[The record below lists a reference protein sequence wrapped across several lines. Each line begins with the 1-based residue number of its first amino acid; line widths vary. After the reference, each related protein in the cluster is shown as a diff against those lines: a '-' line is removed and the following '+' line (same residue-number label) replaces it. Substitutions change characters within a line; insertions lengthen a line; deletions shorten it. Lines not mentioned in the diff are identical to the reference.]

1 MKVFVT
7 YRGGSLEDLRDR
19 ARLLEALGVTG
30 VLVGDHLFGAG
41 PGPRKD
47 ARRPPEPLTTLATIA
62 ALSDR
67 LHVGTIVSNVGFLH
81 PALVLRQFAN
91 LAALFGGERVL
102 AGIGAGWSRE
112 EFEAI
117 GLRMPGF
124 RSRMDRLEEAAALA
138 RQLFDHGI
146 ASLEGS
152 HVVARGLLLSPAVT
166 VPPRLLLGG
175 GSDRLLDIAGRYADA
190 LDLNGSSR
198 RSAVSGSDLP
208 AADARRRL
216 STTVADL
223 EASVERV
230 RGASRAAGRPVD
242 AVSLSVLLG
251 YVEFCASA
259 EVPNA
264 TARIAATAGLSTETL
279 DECPY
284 ALIGEPQRM
293 ADLLTERRE
302 RLGLDTV
309 ILAGSIDPRPFCEQ
323 VLPRIGASR

>member
-7 YRGGSLEDLRDR
+7 HRGGSLADLRER
-19 ARLLEALGVTG
+19 VRMLEALGVTG

-41 PGPRKD
+41 PGPRKE

-62 ALSDR
+62 AISDR

-102 AGIGAGWSRE
+102 AGIGGGWSRE

-117 GLRMPGF
+117 GLHMPGF

-152 HVVARGLLLSPAVT
+152 QVIARELPLSPAVV

-175 GSDRLLDIAGRYADA
+175 GSDRLLDIAARYADA

-198 RSAVSGSDLP
+198 RGAVSGPDLP
-208 AADARRRL
+208 GADARRRL

-223 EASVERV
+223 EASTARV
-230 RGASRAAGRPVD
+230 RAASRAAGRPVD
-242 AVSLSVLLG
+242 GVSFSVLIG
-251 YVEFCASA
+251 YMEVCTPA
-259 EVPNA
+259 EVA
-264 TARIAATAGLSTETL
+264 SVTARITTSAGLSTESL
-279 DECPY
+279 DACPY

-302 RLGLDTV
+302 RLGLDMV

-323 VLPRIGASR
+323 VLPRIGSG